1 MRQIIKP
8 NVKTSDGFSRRAA
21 PRLECLCKYC
31 QDPANLSRSQDAEP
45 GYCESD
51 EKPEKGDYP
60 VHRIVS
66 ATDCKRPDTK
76 AACSAFDQS
85 ALVVKPSKV
94 DGRMKDSARTP
105 QVHAQVIREGD
116 VTRHISLTYQE
127 TSEWAEKNQVRRAKQ
142 KLPKPPKQSFRLRKE
157 IA

>member
-8 NVKTSDGFSRRAA
+8 QTNKSNGFSRRAA
-21 PRLECLCKYC
+21 PKLECLCKYC
-31 QDPANLSRSQDAEP
+31 QDPANLARSQDAEL

-51 EKPEKGDYP
+51 EQPEKGDYP
-60 VHRIVS
+60 VQRIVS

-76 AACSAFDQS
+76 AACSAFDWS
-85 ALVVKPSKV
+85 AMTARPSKV
-94 DGRMKDSARTP
+94 EGHMKDSARAP
-105 QVHAQVIREGD
+105 QVHAHVIREDG
-116 VTRHISLTYQE
+116 VTRHISLRYQE